1 MITSQ
6 NKASANQKKTLT
18 VGDSIVKN
26 IEGWRL
32 NKRMKFSV
40 AVKSIPGA
48 TTKGEKHHIK
58 GCLEDNSPDSIM
70 LHVGTNNLKNKESAE
85 GIANDIMDVAIFIRN
100 EQTSVFVSC
109 LSVRND
115 RLNDRGKNMNSLLK
129 RRCDEEKIC
138 FVYNT
143 KNNVG

>member
-6 NKASANQKKTLT
+6 NKASANQKKTLI

-26 IEGWRL
+26 TEGWRL

-48 TTKGEKHHIK
+48 RTKGEKHHIK

-85 GIANDIMDVAIFIRN
+85 SIANDIMDVAIFIRN
-100 EQTSVFVSC
+100 EQTSVFVSG
-109 LSVRND
+109 LSV
-115 RLNDRGKNMNSLLK
+115 
-129 RRCDEEKIC
+129 
-138 FVYNT
+138 
-143 KNNVG
+143 

>member
-6 NKASANQKKTLT
+6 NKASTNQKKTLN

-26 IEGWRL
+26 TEGWRL

-48 TTKGEKHHIK
+48 TTKGVKHHIK

-85 GIANDIMDVAIFIRN
+85 SIANDIMDVAIFIRN

-138 FVYNT
+138 FVYNMN
-143 KNNVG
+143 NNVG

>member
-1 MITSQ
+1 
-6 NKASANQKKTLT
+6 
-18 VGDSIVKN
+18 
-26 IEGWRL
+26 
-32 NKRMKFSV
+32 MKFSV

-143 KNNVG
+143 NNNVG